1 MVSST
6 LHRSARFRPASVA
19 PAARRNPLELLLLQL
34 QGKKASGGGA
44 ALLAAWLAGCGSR
57 SCCITASSSDRER
70 DLRIPVSLPAVPR
83 ASPGRSLQSE
93 RSRSSPPLVPAA
105 AVKKPGA
112 DFSFLPRSPRGGRRW
127 LREHFLA
134 RVRYSSL
141 RLQIAQGT
149 VPPEASVVLC
159 GWREQLQSG
168 GVGRGK
174 GRLTFFPPLHAPHQG
189 EQPRLLQFT
198 LAGCPAFLPL
208 PPSSVPEAPPTES
221 LMKSETLIPTPST
234 RVLST
239 HKRAFVVVPRRGR
252 RSLRS

>member
-1 MVSST
+1 MASST

-112 DFSFLPRSPRGGRRW
+112 DFSFLPRSPRGGGYASTFSR
-127 LREHFLA
+127 A
-134 RVRYSSL
+134 C
-141 RLQIAQGT
+141 GT
-149 VPPEASVVLC
+149 RACAYKSP
-159 GWREQLQSG
+159 
-168 GVGRGK
+168 RG
-174 GRLTFFPPLHAPHQG
+174 P
-189 EQPRLLQFT
+189 
-198 LAGCPAFLPL
+198 CLPK
-208 PPSSVPEAPPTES
+208 PPSSCAVGGS
-221 LMKSETLIPTPST
+221 SC
-234 RVLST
+234 
-239 HKRAFVVVPRRGR
+239 RAGASGAGR
-252 RSLRS
+252 DG